1 MKEPLQPAAASDD
14 SGTFQLPEKSLRALI
29 DSVLDHAIF
38 MLDPDGYVISWN
50 TGAERIKGYGAE
62 EIIGTHFSVFYLPEE
77 RADGKP
83 ARALATARDRGSY
96 QEDGWRVRKD
106 GTRLRVH
113 VVIHPVR
120 DDQGRLIG
128 FTKITRDISQR
139 WQAEQALRESEQR
152 FRIMI
157 GQVRDYA
164 IFMIDPQARIS
175 TWNFGAQRIK
185 GYAAAEVIGRHLSM
199 FYPPEDLARGTLDRL
214 LRTAAENGVA
224 HSIGWRVR
232 KDGSRF
238 WADVTLTAL
247 YDEAGQHRGFA
258 KVVRDLTER
267 VAAEEQARAYEA
279 AREAIRVRDE
289 FLSIAAHELRTPLT
303 ATQLQMQGVQM
314 LLRQDPSRWDQER
327 ISGAMDR
334 ALASAGRL
342 AVLVES
348 LLDVSRI
355 ATGRIQLQPTEFALV
370 EVVDEAVDRLRETA
384 QAADCRIAASGDPS
398 IVGRWDRLRIE
409 QALINLLANA
419 CKYAAGSD
427 INIGIE
433 RDGDQVNLWVRDTG
447 PGIPAESLER
457 IFDRFERAAP
467 AENYGGLGLG
477 LYVTRQI
484 AEAHGGSIHVE
495 SEPGEGSTFI
505 IRLPIETVVA
515 VQPY

>member
-1 MKEPLQPAAASDD
+1 MKEPLRPAAATDD

-29 DSVLDHAIF
+29 DSVLEHAIF

-50 TGAERIKGYGAE
+50 TGAEHLKGYRAE
-62 EIIGTHFSVFYLPEE
+62 EIIGHHFSVFYLPED

-83 ARALATARDRGSY
+83 GRALATARDRGGFE
-96 QEDGWRVRKD
+96 EDGWRVAKD

-113 VVIHPVR
+113 VVIHPVL
-120 DDQGRLIG
+120 DGHGRLIG
-128 FTKITRDISQR
+128 FTKITRDISNQWR
-139 WQAEQALRESEQR
+139 MEQALRESEQR

-157 GQVRDYA
+157 EQVRDYA

-175 TWNFGAQRIK
+175 TWNLGAQRIK
-185 GYAAAEVIGRHLSM
+185 GYSSAEVIGRHLSM
-199 FYPPEDLARGTLDRL
+199 FYPPEDVARGTLDRL
-214 LRTAAENGVA
+214 LRTAAETGVA
-224 HSIGWRVR
+224 HNIGWRIR

-247 YDEAGQHRGFA
+247 YDGAGRHQGFA

-279 AREAIRVRDE
+279 ARDAIRVRDE

-327 ISGAMDR
+327 IACAIDR
-334 ALASAGRL
+334 ALGSAGRL
-342 AVLVES
+342 AVLVER

-355 ATGRIQLQPTEFALV
+355 TAGRIQLQPTEFALT

-384 QAADCRIAASGDPS
+384 QAADCRIAVSGDPS
-398 IVGRWDRLRIE
+398 IVGSWDRLRLE
-409 QALINLLANA
+409 QALINLLSNA

-427 INIGIE
+427 VDIGVA
-433 RDGDQVNLWVRDTG
+433 RDGDGARLWVRDRG
-447 PGIPAESLER
+447 PGIPAESIER
-457 IFDRFERAAP
+457 IFDRFERAVP

-484 AEAHGGSIHVE
+484 AEAHGGSIQVD
-495 SEPGEGSTFI
+495 SEPGKGCTFI
-505 IRLPIETVVA
+505 IRLPIETV
-515 VQPY
+515 QPD